1 MKKAV
6 ADYSNSFTRY
16 ALALAAIGAAFL
28 LRIAL
33 TNFVGSNFPTYITFY
48 PFIMFV
54 AVLLGLG
61 PGIVATLTSAL
72 IVDYWY
78 LPPQGFGVENVAD
91 AVGLI
96 FFLGMGALM
105 SVVAESYRKGKE
117 KLNEVMR
124 RANIYNRSLI
134 EASLDP
140 LVTISRE
147 GKITDVNEA
156 TTKAI
161 GIPRDELIG
170 TDFSNYFTGQEKARK
185 GYQQVFD
192 KGFVSDYP
200 LTLRHKDGKLID
212 VLYNAT
218 VYKDDKGDIL
228 GVFAA
233 ARDVTI
239 QKQAEAELEKYRH
252 HLEELVKER
261 TSQLQA
267 ENAERKKAEER
278 ARRQNTVLQG
288 INRVLDAALTCKTE
302 EELGR
307 VCLIVA
313 EDVTQSKFGFIG
325 EINAKGRLDDIAI
338 SDPGWTSCR
347 MAIPTGH
354 TGYKTVPG
362 GFEIHGIYGRV
373 LKDGKGFFTND
384 PSSQPDSIG
393 VPAGHPPLTAFL
405 GVPLVDAGRT
415 IGMIAMGNRK
425 GGYRPEDQEALEVLA
440 PAIIGALQSKRSEEE
455 LRQTHDYLESLFNY
469 ANAPIICWDAKFKIT
484 RFNRAFEHLTDY
496 KTEEV
501 LGKELSMLFP
511 KASREES
518 LNRIQGTLSGVR
530 WEVVEI
536 PILRKDGTVRIA
548 LWNSANVYANDGKTI
563 LAIIAQGQDITER
576 KKAEEALR
584 QTHDY
589 LESLFNYANAP
600 IICWDAK
607 FKITRFN
614 RAFEHLTNYHAEEV
628 LGKDL
633 TILFPRDSKKESL
646 NKIQLT
652 LTGEHWEVVEVP
664 ILRKDGTVR
673 IALWNSANVYA
684 NDGKTILATIAQG
697 QDITERNITQEE
709 LRRSNENLEQ
719 FAYVA
724 SHDLQEPL
732 RVMASYSEL
741 LGRRYKSKLDSD
753 ADDFI
758 GFIVDAAKR
767 MQKLIE
773 DLLAYSRVG
782 RVGKVLEEIDCN
794 FIVDRIIKNMD
805 PSIKNSS
812 ARITHDTLPIVAG
825 NESNFFQLFQN
836 LVGNAMKFHGA
847 EPPRIHIGA
856 VKKGREWLFSIKDNG
871 IGIEPQYKDRI
882 FIIFQ
887 RLHGKD
893 QYPGTGI
900 GLAICKKI
908 VETGGGRIWVESEP
922 GKGSTFYFTVPE
934 KASLLAGREE

>member
-6 ADYSNSFTRY
+6 VDFRNSFTRY
-16 ALALAAIGAAFL
+16 ALALAATGAAFL

-33 TNFVGSNFPTYITFY
+33 TNFVGTNFPTYITFY

-96 FFLGMGALM
+96 LFLGMGVLM
-105 SVVAESYRKGKE
+105 SVVAESYRRGKE

-124 RANIYNRSLI
+124 LANIYNRSLI

-147 GKITDVNEA
+147 GKITDVNDA

-252 HLEELVKER
+252 HLEDLVKER

-302 EELGR
+302 DELGR

-313 EDVTQSKFGFIG
+313 EEVTQSKFGFIG

-415 IGMIAMGNRK
+415 IGMIAMGNRE
-425 GGYRPEDQEALEVLA
+425 GGYRPEDQEALEALA
-440 PAIIGALQSKRSEEE
+440 PAILGALQRKRNEEE

-484 RFNRAFEHLTDY
+484 RFNHAFEHLTNY
-496 KTEEV
+496 KAEEV
-501 LGKELSMLFP
+501 IGKELSMLFP
-511 KASREES
+511 RDSREES
-518 LNRIQGTLSGVR
+518 LNRIQGTLTGVR

-536 PILRKDGTVRIA
+536 PILRKDGAVRIA
-548 LWNSANVYANDGKTI
+548 LWNSANVYAKDGKTI
-563 LAIIAQGQDITER
+563 LAIIAQGQDITDR
-576 KKAEEALR
+576 
-584 QTHDY
+584 
-589 LESLFNYANAP
+589 
-600 IICWDAK
+600 I
-607 FKITRFN
+607 
-614 RAFEHLTNYHAEEV
+614 RA
-628 LGKDL
+628 G
-633 TILFPRDSKKESL
+633 
-646 NKIQLT
+646 
-652 LTGEHWEVVEVP
+652 
-664 ILRKDGTVR
+664 
-673 IALWNSANVYA
+673 
-684 NDGKTILATIAQG
+684 
-697 QDITERNITQEE
+697 EE

-732 RVMASYSEL
+732 RIMASYSSL
-741 LGRRYKSKLDSD
+741 LERRYKTKLDED
-753 ADDFI
+753 ADEFI
-758 GFIVDAAKR
+758 EYIVGSAKR
-767 MQKLIE
+767 MQKLID

-782 RVGKVLEEIDCN
+782 RTGKAREEVDCN
-794 FIVDRIIKNMD
+794 SILDRIIESMAL
-805 PSIKNSS
+805 SIKNSN
-812 ARITHDTLPIVAG
+812 ARITHDTLPIMAG

-836 LVGNAMKFHGA
+836 LIGNAMKFHGA
-847 EPPRIHIGA
+847 EPPRIHISA
-856 VKKGREWLFSIKDNG
+856 VKKGREWLFSVKDNG

-882 FIIFQ
+882 FLIFQ
-887 RLHGKD
+887 RLHGKEE
-893 QYPGTGI
+893 YPGTGI
-900 GLAICKKI
+900 GLSICKKI
-908 VETGGGRIWVESEP
+908 VETQGGRMWVESEQ
-922 GKGSTFYFTVPE
+922 GKGATFYFTLPE
-934 KASLLAGREE
+934 KASLLPA